1 VGNILVHVAA
11 APQIVLLYKCWCVLR
26 ARQRTQNTPTLVLQL
41 VVAAGDPPVRDYCL
55 TVLSKT
61 SQIRFFYDILAAWV
75 MLPRICGEM
84 QAGICSI
91 NKGWNEETGVK
102 EDTPT

>member
-1 VGNILVHVAA
+1 MGNILVHVAA
-11 APQIVLLYKCWCVLR
+11 APQI
-26 ARQRTQNTPTLVLQL
+26 VLQL

-84 QAGICSI
+84 QVCSI

>member
-1 VGNILVHVAA
+1 LRPWGQYPCTGGSLKATESGKKGPFAA
-11 APQIVLLYKCWCVLR
+11 QPQH
-26 ARQRTQNTPTLVLQL
+26 A
-41 VVAAGDPPVRDYCL
+41 RDYCL

-61 SQIRFFYDILAAWV
+61 SQVRFFYDILAAWV